1 MSEFNHLMSQNQN
14 PNPWP
19 IGRRWRRFFVTVKIT
34 GFKLYTIKS
43 GDTGARGAAQGE
55 SQYWGG
61 GWQAKTLI
69 SNPMSI
75 HPQYAKVRT
84 LWMGPGQDPYA
95 IEIETDKGVTGSCVN
110 YGGGAFSCAVIDQH
124 FRRFLI
130 GQDPFNI
137 ELIWDQMNR
146 STLPYGLGGI
156 TNMAMAGVDL
166 ALHDLVARSLN
177 IPVYQ
182 LIGGQTKESIPCYAT
197 IHPDFVDHWKKR
209 GFFGVKIAAPWGV
222 ESGLE
227 GIKKMEKL
235 IAKLRSDLGDSMEIM
250 IDCYLSWDVEFASR
264 LAERIRKYDV
274 KWFEDPLQNGW
285 ATSQNAYLR
294 ERIAPIQLATGN
306 LEYHYKAFHEIIERR
321 ATDIIQPE
329 IQWCGGLTPTRRIAA
344 MAKPYDMPVIPHG
357 ASVYNYHFVLSNT
370 NSPYAEFLSTGE
382 GTGLHPIFDTII
394 GEPLPKDGRV
404 FLDPKKPGFGV
415 ELNRAKLQPYP
426 TLG

>member
-1 MSEFNHLMSQNQN
+1 MSQNQN
-14 PNPWP
+14 LNPWP
-19 IGRRWRRFFVTVKIT
+19 IGRRWRRFFVSVKIT

-75 HPQYAKVRT
+75 HPQFAKVRT

-197 IHPDFVDHWKKR
+197 IHPDYADHWKKR

-235 IAKLRSDLGDSMEIM
+235 IAKLRSDLGDNMEIM

-329 IQWCGGLTPTRRIAA
+329 MQWCGGLTPTRRIAA

>member
-1 MSEFNHLMSQNQN
+1 MSQNQN
-14 PNPWP
+14 LNPWP
-19 IGRRWRRFFVTVKIT
+19 IGRRWRRFFVSVKIT

-197 IHPDFVDHWKKR
+197 IHPDYADHWKKR

-222 ESGLE
+222 ESGLD

-235 IAKLRSDLGDSMEIM
+235 IAKLRSDLGDNMEIM

-329 IQWCGGLTPTRRIAA
+329 MQWCGGLTPTRRIAA

>member
-1 MSEFNHLMSQNQN
+1 MSQNQN

-19 IGRRWRRFFVTVKIT
+19 IGLRWRRFFLTVKIT

-61 GWQAKTLI
+61 GWQARSLI
-69 SNPMSI
+69 SNPMSV

-95 IEIETDKGVTGSCVN
+95 IEIETDKGVTGSRVN

-182 LIGGQTKESIPCYAT
+182 LLGGQTKESIPCYAT

-235 IAKLRSDLGDSMEIM
+235 IDKLRSDLGDSMEIM

-394 GEPLPKDGRV
+394 GEPLPKDGQV

>member
-1 MSEFNHLMSQNQN
+1 MSQNQN
-14 PNPWP
+14 PKPWL
-19 IGRRWRRFFVTVKIT
+19 IGFRWRRFFATVKIT

-61 GWQAKTLI
+61 GWQARSLI
-69 SNPMSI
+69 SNPMSV
-75 HPQYAKVRT
+75 HPQYSKVRT

-182 LIGGQTKESIPCYAT
+182 LLGGQTKESIPCYAT

-235 IAKLRSDLGDSMEIM
+235 IAKLRSDLGDNMEIM

-394 GEPLPKDGRV
+394 GEPLPKDGQV
-404 FLDPKKPGFGV
+404 YLDPKKPGFGV

>member
-1 MSEFNHLMSQNQN
+1 MSQNQN

-19 IGRRWRRFFVTVKIT
+19 IGLRWRRFFLTVKIT

-61 GWQAKTLI
+61 GWQARSLI
-69 SNPMSI
+69 SNPMSV

-182 LIGGQTKESIPCYAT
+182 LLGGQTKESIPCYAT

-250 IDCYLSWDVEFASR
+250 IDCYLSWDVEFSSR

-394 GEPLPKDGRV
+394 GEPLPKDGQV

>member
-1 MSEFNHLMSQNQN
+1 MSQNQN
-14 PNPWP
+14 LNPWP
-19 IGRRWRRFFVTVKIT
+19 IGRRWRRFFVSVKIT

-197 IHPDFVDHWKKR
+197 IHPDFADHWKKR

-222 ESGLE
+222 ESGLD

-235 IAKLRSDLGDSMEIM
+235 IAKLRSDLGDNMEIM

-329 IQWCGGLTPTRRIAA
+329 MQWCGGLTPTRRIAA

-394 GEPLPKDGRV
+394 GEPLPKDGQV

>member
-1 MSEFNHLMSQNQN
+1 MSQNQN

-19 IGRRWRRFFVTVKIT
+19 IGLKWRRFFLTVKIT

-61 GWQAKTLI
+61 GWQARSLI
-69 SNPMSI
+69 SNPMSV

-182 LIGGQTKESIPCYAT
+182 LLGGQTKESIPCYAT

-394 GEPLPKDGRV
+394 GEPLPKDGQV

>member
-1 MSEFNHLMSQNQN
+1 MSQNQN

-19 IGRRWRRFFVTVKIT
+19 IGLWWRRFFLTVKIT

-61 GWQAKTLI
+61 GWQARSLI
-69 SNPMSI
+69 SNPMSV

-182 LIGGQTKESIPCYAT
+182 LLGGQTKESIPCYAT

-394 GEPLPKDGRV
+394 GEPLPKDGQV